1 MEHSKTIKPTILVLI
16 MPVTG
21 AHGHVYFPIVLLQK
35 ITYAITLKG
44 AGFNILWESI
54 LGLSVLG
61 GFFLFRCLALS
72 KTIWITKLYI
82 FRKNQF
88 FIVTPTSVISVL
100 LDNLIA

>member
-16 MPVTG
+16 MPVAG
-21 AHGHVYFPIVLLQK
+21 AHGHVYFPIK

-61 GFFLFRCLALS
+61 GFFSLS
-72 KTIWITKLYI
+72 VSGAFENNYNNEIEYI
-82 FRKNQF
+82 
-88 FIVTPTSVISVL
+88 
-100 LDNLIA
+100 

>member
-16 MPVTG
+16 MPVAG
-21 AHGHVYFPIVLLQK
+21 AHGHVYFPIK

-100 LDNLIA
+100 LDSLIA